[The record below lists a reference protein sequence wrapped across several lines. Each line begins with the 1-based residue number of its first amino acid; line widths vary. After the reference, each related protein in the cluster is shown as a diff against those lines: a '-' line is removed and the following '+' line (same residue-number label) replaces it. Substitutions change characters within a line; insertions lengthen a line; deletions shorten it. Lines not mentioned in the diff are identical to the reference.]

1 MAIVFERPVFVVAP
15 PRSGTTLLFEILA
28 QAPALWTIG
37 GESHVVIESIPKL
50 QPAARGWD
58 SNRLTADDADPET
71 VRRLVDG
78 FVSLLRD
85 RDGKR
90 PSAAMTLRFLEKTP
104 RNCLR
109 ISFLDAA
116 FADAR
121 FIYLF
126 RQPVETVSSMLDAW
140 RSKRFITYPCLPG
153 WAGPWSLLL
162 VPRWRALA
170 GKDVAEI
177 AARQWDA
184 ATSCLLDDLEAV
196 PANRWCVADYER
208 LLREPQAEVERLC
221 RWIGV
226 EWDRKLPLP
235 LPPSRSILT
244 PPEPEKWRRN
254 GEEID
259 RVMPLIRA
267 TAARSLEVRE
277 AR

>member
-1 MAIVFERPVFVVAP
+1 MSIVFERPVFIVAP

-50 QPAARGWD
+50 QPAAKGWD

-90 PSAAMTLRFLEKTP
+90 PAAAMTLRFLEKTP

-109 ISFLDAA
+109 IPFLDAA

-140 RSKRFITYPCLPG
+140 RST
-153 WAGPWSLLL
+153 
-162 VPRWRALA
+162 
-170 GKDVAEI
+170 
-177 AARQWDA
+177 
-184 ATSCLLDDLEAV
+184 
-196 PANRWCVADYER
+196 
-208 LLREPQAEVERLC
+208 
-221 RWIGV
+221 
-226 EWDRKLPLP
+226 
-235 LPPSRSILT
+235 
-244 PPEPEKWRRN
+244 
-254 GEEID
+254 
-259 RVMPLIRA
+259 
-267 TAARSLEVRE
+267 
-277 AR
+277 